1 MTDRSARSL
10 RPPAFP
16 SAPGFTLIELLAV
29 MAIVSLLVAIVAPKY
44 FDSVERA
51 KEVALRTD
59 LRLLRAAIDQAR
71 ADTNQWPASL
81 QQLADQHYI
90 RGVPID
96 PITDSAET
104 WTLVPHPVGVTAGVY
119 DVRSGAPGTAR
130 DGSSF
135 SAW

>member
-1 MTDRSARSL
+1 MTRSARSTTPHASV
-10 RPPAFP
+10 RGT
-16 SAPGFTLIELLAV
+16 GFTLIELLAV

-59 LRLLRAAIDQAR
+59 LRLLREAIDKER
-71 ADTNQWPASL
+71 VDTNQWPASL
-81 QQLADQHYI
+81 QQLADRHYI
-90 RGVPID
+90 RAVPID
-96 PITDSAET
+96 PVTDSAQT
-104 WTLVPHPVGVTAGVY
+104 WTLVPHPDGVTAGVY

-130 DGSSF
+130 DGSPF